1 VKPIPHRH
9 HAAGKRKIRRRL
21 DRPVTAPSPEPVLTA
36 SNIHY
41 NVAAKTRGITCG
53 GIGAIPLL
61 VRKLGLAE
69 AIDERLH
76 LLKLHLPYHES
87 DHVLNF
93 AYNALCNGTCLDD
106 IELRRNDVVF
116 LDALGADRIPDPT
129 TAGDFCR
136 RFSAEDIEAL
146 QDVFDQTRMK
156 VWRQQPPDFFE
167 EAILDVDGTL
177 VATGACCKQGVD
189 IAYDGTWGYH
199 PLIISLANTGE
210 VLSVVNRPGNRPS
223 HEGAAEQLDL
233 AILLCRQ
240 AGFRRVY
247 LRGDTDFTQ
256 TKQLDA
262 WDAEGVTF
270 LFGIDAMPN
279 LKAIAEDRPASDWSE
294 LQRSPQYVAKGKP
307 RSRPERV
314 KDRIVRERGFETLTR
329 IREDVAEVS
338 YRPTACQESYR
349 LIIVRQTIAVEKG
362 QARLFDEIRWR
373 FYLTNDRKG
382 TRRELVFKAND
393 RCDQENLIAQLKGG
407 VHALRAAVDNLV
419 SNWAY
424 MVMTGLAWSLK
435 AWFALSVPVHPSH
448 KERHREQKSRL
459 LRMEFKRFVNT
470 IILMP
475 CQIVRGGHRL
485 VYRLLSWNEW
495 QGVFLRVVFALR
507 C

>member
-21 DRPVTAPSPEPVLTA
+21 DRPVTAPSPDPVFTA

-41 NVAAKTRGITCG
+41 DVATKTRAIPCG
-53 GIGAIPLL
+53 GIGAIQLL

-76 LLKLHLPYHES
+76 VLKFHFPYHES

-106 IELRRNDVVF
+106 IELRRNDLVY

-136 RFSAEDIEAL
+136 RFRPEDVEIL
-146 QDVFDQTRMK
+146 QDVFDQTRLK
-156 VWRQQPPDFFE
+156 VWQQQPPEFFD
-167 EAILDVDGTL
+167 EAVLDVDGTL
-177 VATGACCKQGVD
+177 VATDARCKQGVD

-210 VLSVVNRPGNRPS
+210 VLSIVNRSGNRPS

-233 AILLCRQ
+233 AILLCRGN
-240 AGFRRVY
+240 GFRRIL

-256 TKQLDA
+256 TTHLDA

-279 LKAIAEDRPASDWSE
+279 LKAIAEDLPASDWIE
-294 LQRSPQYVAKGKP
+294 LRRPPQYVARGKP
-307 RSRPERV
+307 RTRPEKL

-349 LIIVRQTIAVEKG
+349 LIIVRQTIAVAKG

-373 FYLTNDRKG
+373 FYLTNDRKS
-382 TRRELVFKAND
+382 TRRGLVFKAND

-407 VHALRAAVDNLV
+407 AHALRAAVDNLV

-424 MVMTGLAWSLK
+424 MVMTALAWNLK
-435 AWFALSVPVHPSH
+435 AWFALSVPEHPRH
-448 KERHREQKSRL
+448 QATHREQKRQL
-459 LRMEFKRFVNT
+459 LRMEFKRFVNAL
-470 IILMP
+470 ILMP
-475 CQIVRGGHRL
+475 CQIVKGGRRL
-485 VYRLLSWNEW
+485 LYRLLSWNEW

>member
-21 DRPVTAPSPEPVLTA
+21 DRPVTAATPQPVLTA
-36 SNIHY
+36 RNIAY
-41 NVAAKTRGITCG
+41 EVADRTKAIPCG
-53 GIGAIPLL
+53 GIGAIQLL
-61 VRKLGLAE
+61 VRKLGLTE

-76 LLKLHLPYHES
+76 LLKFHFPYHES

-136 RFSAEDIEAL
+136 RFSAADVEIL
-146 QDVFDQTRMK
+146 QDVFDQTRVK
-156 VWRQQPPDFFE
+156 VWHQQPPEFFD

-177 VATGACCKQGVD
+177 VATAARCKQGID

-210 VLSVVNRPGNRPS
+210 VISLVNRSGNRPS

-233 AILLCRQ
+233 TILLCRQ
-240 AGFRRVY
+240 AGFRRIR

-256 TKQLDA
+256 TTQLDA

-279 LKAIAEDRPASDWSE
+279 LKALAEDLLATAWSPLQRPPQYTAQGPPRKRPAKIKDQIVRQREFETWTRIAED
-294 LQRSPQYVAKGKP
+294 VA
-307 RSRPERV
+307 V
-314 KDRIVRERGFETLTR
+314 VD
-329 IREDVAEVS
+329 
-338 YRPTACQESYR
+338 YRPTACHRTYR
-349 LIIVRQTIAVEKG
+349 LVIVRQTIAVEKG
-362 QARLFDEIRWR
+362 QTRLFEEIRYR
-373 FYLTNDRKG
+373 FFLTNDR
-382 TRRELVFKAND
+382 TSTPRALVLEAND
-393 RCDQENLIAQLKGG
+393 RGNQENLIAQLKGG
-407 VHALRAAVDNLV
+407 AHALRAAVDNLV

-424 MVMTGLAWSLK
+424 MVMTALAWNLK
-435 AWFALSVPVHPSH
+435 AWFALSVPEHPRH
-448 KERHREQKSRL
+448 QTAHREQKRGL

-470 IILMP
+470 LILMP
-475 CQIVRGGHRL
+475 CQIVRGGRRL
-485 VYRLLSWNEW
+485 IYRLLSWNEW
-495 QGVFLRVVFALR
+495 QGVFLRVIHALQ

>member
-1 VKPIPHRH
+1 MAEPTRRFRVKPIPHRH
-9 HAAGKRKIRRRL
+9 HAAGKRKIRQRL
-21 DRPVTAPSPEPVLTA
+21 DRPVTAPSPDPVFTA

-41 NVAAKTRGITCG
+41 EVAAKPRAIAPG
-53 GIGAIPLL
+53 GIGAIQLL

-69 AIDERLH
+69 AIDERVH
-76 LLKLHLPYHES
+76 LLKCHLPYHES

-136 RFSAEDIEAL
+136 RFTADDVEIL
-146 QDVFDQTRMK
+146 QDVFDQTRVK
-156 VWRQQPPDFFE
+156 VWRQQPPGFFD
-167 EAILDVDGTL
+167 EALLDVDGTL
-177 VATGACCKQGVD
+177 VATGACCKEGID

-199 PLIISLANTGE
+199 PLIVSLANTGE
-210 VLSVVNRPGNRPS
+210 VLSVVNRSGNRPS

-240 AGFRRVY
+240 AGFRRIY

-262 WDAEGVTF
+262 WDAEGVLF

-279 LKAIAEDRPASDWSE
+279 LKALAEALPASDWIE
-294 LQRSPQYVAKGKP
+294 LQRPSPSPARGQP
-307 RSRPERV
+307 RRRPERV
-314 KDRIVRERGFETLTR
+314 KDRIVRDRGFRTLTR
-329 IREDVAEVS
+329 LREDVAEVS
-338 YRPTACQESYR
+338 YRPTACRESYR
-349 LIIVRQTIAVEKG
+349 LIIVRQTIAVEEG

-373 FYLTNDRKG
+373 FYLTNDREG
-382 TRRELVFKAND
+382 SRRELVLKAND

-407 VHALRAAVDNLV
+407 AHALRAAVDNLV

-424 MVMTGLAWSLK
+424 MVMTALAWNLK
-435 AWFALSVPVHPSH
+435 AWFALSVPEHPRRT
-448 KERHREQKSRL
+448 EVHREQKRQL
-459 LRMEFKRFVNT
+459 LRMEFRRFVNT
-470 IILMP
+470 I
-475 CQIVRGGHRL
+475 
-485 VYRLLSWNEW
+485 
-495 QGVFLRVVFALR
+495 
-507 C
+507 